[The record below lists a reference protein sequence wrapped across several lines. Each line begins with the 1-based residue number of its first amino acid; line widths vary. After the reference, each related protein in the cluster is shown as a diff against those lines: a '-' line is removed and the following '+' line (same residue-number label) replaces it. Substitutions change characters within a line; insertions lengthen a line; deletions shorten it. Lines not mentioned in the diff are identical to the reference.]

1 MTRSHQLSIAK
12 IYHPVQ
18 SHQKSITQKFKAR
31 DHYDN
36 IILKKLE
43 FFENFNLSQRA
54 ITLLDIDSLEISW
67 I

>member
-1 MTRSHQLSIAK
+1 MTISH
-12 IYHPVQ
+12 
-18 SHQKSITQKFKAR
+18 FE
-31 DHYDN
+31 
-36 IILKKLE
+36 KLE